1 MSRNAFIEQLE
12 CQQLRKEVPHFEV
25 GDTLKVTLKIR
36 EGEKERTQV
45 FTGTV
50 ISRKGTGLSETFNL
64 HRIAF
69 GTGMERIFLLHS
81 PRIVNIE
88 IVKEGKVRR
97 AKLYYL
103 RGTQGKKAKVQGRV
117 VARKERA
124 PQYSSTTSES
134 TSAETD
140 NASDN
145 QATTEQNT

>member
-12 CQQLRKEVPHFEV
+12 CQQLKAEVPHFEV

-36 EGEKERTQV
+36 EAEKERTQV

-69 GTGMERIFLLHS
+69 GTGMERVFILHS
-81 PRIVNIE
+81 PRIDKIE
-88 IVKEGKVRR
+88 IIKEGKVRR

-117 VARKERA
+117 VARKSRD
-124 PQYSSTTSES
+124 PQYSKTTES
-134 TSAETD
+134 TSAEMG
-140 NASDN
+140 NAN
-145 QATTEQNT
+145 ENGTNEQNS